1 MSTRGPAPRSA
12 ARRHVSMNPKALS
25 GLAHGRPI
33 RAEAGCGTRH
43 ALAAPTLVLPRRTD
57 RAAEQRKGGQRC
69 GYRTAEPTR
78 KSVHPTGESERRR
91 GRTGIGRCGY
101 LPPTSTRLAVDCNGE
116 RRHPLEPRA
125 DRGVDIRPPT
135 RLETLCNRPVSA
147 PPVSPAVPGI
157 VDIPHPRPI
166 GTLCIRWVRTRLFC
180 RANPCRTARERPPP
194 RPRAASRLSPR
205 FRGNRFAHAEMPAEA
220 VRRPARK
227 LSQLAAKT
235 CAVFLTPAPLEQDE
249 KKLSRPPAKK

>member
-12 ARRHVSMNPKALS
+12 ARRHLSMNPKALS

-43 ALAAPTLVLPRRTD
+43 ALAAPTLVLPRRPD
-57 RAAEQRKGGQRC
+57 LAPEQRTGGQRC
-69 GYRTAEPTR
+69 GYRTAEPSR

-101 LPPTSTRLAVDCNGE
+101 LPPTSTRLAVDFNGE

-147 PPVSPAVPGI
+147 PARFARSPRHCGHPASATNRNAVHPMGEDAPVLPREPLPHGPRAPTAAPADGLPP
-157 VDIPHPRPI
+157 IPAFSRQPHRPR
-166 GTLCIRWVRTRLFC
+166 RDAC
-180 RANPCRTARERPPP
+180 RSRPPP
-194 RPRAASRLSPR
+194 RAKTLSIPGQNLRSFSRS
-205 FRGNRFAHAEMPAEA
+205 GA
-220 VRRPARK
+220 VRAR
-227 LSQLAAKT
+227 
-235 CAVFLTPAPLEQDE
+235 
-249 KKLSRPPAKK
+249 